1 MVTASPQAGSAKW
14 YLLLALGVLI
24 ADQITKWWAQ
34 MSLPMAQAIKVTD
47 FLNWFLIYNPGAAFS
62 FLSQAGGWQRW
73 FFTVIGIVA
82 AIVII
87 WLLQKNAQDR
97 PFCLALSLILGGAIG
112 NVLDRLMYGAVVD
125 FIDVHYDGWHWPAF
139 NIADSAIC
147 IGAALIIWG
156 ELRKSFGKTSQS
168 L

>member
-1 MVTASPQAGSAKW
+1 MFQASPQASSSKW
-14 YLLLALGVLI
+14 YVLLALGVLI
-24 ADQITKWWAQ
+24 ADQMTKWWAQ

-62 FLSQAGGWQRW
+62 LLSQADGWQRW

-82 AIVII
+82 AVVII
-87 WLLQKNAQDR
+87 WLLQKNTHDR

-112 NVLDRLMYGAVVD
+112 NVLDRLLYGAVVD

-139 NIADSAIC
+139 NIADSAIS
-147 IGAALIIWG
+147 IGATLIVIN
-156 ELRKSFGKTSQS
+156 EIRRAIKDRP
-168 L
+168 

>member
-1 MVTASPQAGSAKW
+1 MNQTSPQASSSKW
-14 YLLLALGVLI
+14 YVLLALGVLI
-24 ADQITKWWAQ
+24 ADQMTKWWAQ
-34 MSLPMAQAIKVTD
+34 MSLPMAQPIKVTD

-87 WLLQKNAQDR
+87 WLLQKNTHDR

-112 NVLDRLMYGAVVD
+112 NVLDRLLYGAVVD

-139 NIADSAIC
+139 NIADSAIS
-147 IGAALIIWG
+147 IGATLIVIN
-156 ELRKSFGKTSQS
+156 EIRRAIKDRP
-168 L
+168 

>member
-1 MVTASPQAGSAKW
+1 MNQTLPQASSSKW
-14 YLLLALGVLI
+14 YVLLALGVLI
-24 ADQITKWWAQ
+24 ADQMTKWWAQ

-62 FLSQAGGWQRW
+62 LLSQADGWQRW

-82 AIVII
+82 AVVII
-87 WLLQKNAQDR
+87 WLLQKNTHDR

-112 NVLDRLMYGAVVD
+112 NVLDRLLYGAVVD

-139 NIADSAIC
+139 NIADSAIS
-147 IGAALIIWG
+147 IGATLIVIN
-156 ELRKSFGKTSQS
+156 EIRRAIKDRP
-168 L
+168 

>member
-1 MVTASPQAGSAKW
+1 MVKAHTQVSSSKW
-14 YLLLALGVLI
+14 YVLLALGVLI

-34 MSLPMAQAIKVTD
+34 ISLPMAQAVKVTD

-82 AIVII
+82 AIVIV
-87 WLLQKNAQDR
+87 WLLQKNTHDR

-112 NVLDRLMYGAVVD
+112 NVLDRLLYGAVVD

-139 NIADSAIC
+139 NIADSAIS
-147 IGAALIIWG
+147 IGATLIIIN
-156 ELRKSFGKTSQS
+156 EIRRAIKDRP
-168 L
+168 

>member
-1 MVTASPQAGSAKW
+1 MVKASYQEGSSKW

-24 ADQITKWWAQ
+24 ADQVTKWWAQ

-73 FFTVIGIVA
+73 FFSVIGIIA

-87 WLLQKNAQDR
+87 WLLQKNTHDR

-112 NVLDRLMYGAVVD
+112 NVLDRLLYGAVVD

-139 NIADSAIC
+139 NIADSAIS
-147 IGAALIIWG
+147 IGATLIVIN
-156 ELRKSFGKTSQS
+156 EIRRAIKDRP
-168 L
+168 